1 MEESTAV
8 SDHFQDNTADS
19 DHFQDNTADSDHF
32 QDNIALSDQFKE
44 NRAISENFQENTAD
58 SDQFQENTADSE
70 NFQENRAISD
80 NFQENSNSDKV
91 QEEEEDH
98 QFEIANLLKKNVSKA
113 QCSTMKDF
121 FSFREKIYNII
132 PSSNCMPPQNY
143 KEMMVEF
150 CSQLIELQDFTIKG
164 IQKINKTSH
173 DHMILAMRLHLEK
186 HTGQSFC
193 NEAEKTKK
201 NATGMIKGN
210 KMYKEEYLHLGSKK
224 K

>member
-1 MEESTAV
+1 
-8 SDHFQDNTADS
+8 
-19 DHFQDNTADSDHF
+19 
-32 QDNIALSDQFKE
+32 
-44 NRAISENFQENTAD
+44 
-58 SDQFQENTADSE
+58 
-70 NFQENRAISD
+70 
-80 NFQENSNSDKV
+80 
-91 QEEEEDH
+91 
-98 QFEIANLLKKNVSKA
+98 
-113 QCSTMKDF
+113 MKDF

-224 K
+224 SKLSETFLYH